1 MLSLGFVFEDGE
13 DTAEVDKSDLLQVL
27 SSGEKK
33 ALYILN
39 VIFEIEVRKQSGQET
54 VFVIDDIADSFDYKN
69 KYAIIQY
76 LKDISEQGRF
86 KEMLLTHNFDFFRTV
101 NSRFIP
107 YQNCLMAV
115 RTSDGITLHQAHGI
129 QNIFVNDWK
138 KAFFTDPKKRI
149 ASIPFIRNI
158 LEYTKGLDDPDYG
171 KLTALL
177 HWKAGSAA
185 VSQRE
190 LDQIFNGLF
199 DGGGAWAYGD
209 QAVLDCLDS
218 QACSCLG
225 AGDGTNFENKIVLAI
240 AIRLAAERF
249 MEDAINDT
257 AFVAGITSNQT
268 STLFAKYR
276 EMFPDETDAL
286 EVIDLVLL
294 MTPENIHLNSFM
306 YEPILDMSDE
316 HLRKLYAR
324 VSELRE
330 ASARS

>member
-1 MLSLGFVFEDGE
+1 
-13 DTAEVDKSDLLQVL
+13 
-27 SSGEKK
+27 
-33 ALYILN
+33 
-39 VIFEIEVRKQSGQET
+39 
-54 VFVIDDIADSFDYKN
+54 
-69 KYAIIQY
+69 
-76 LKDISEQGRF
+76 
-86 KEMLLTHNFDFFRTV
+86 
-101 NSRFIP
+101 
-107 YQNCLMAV
+107 MAV
-115 RTSDGITLHQAHGI
+115 RTDNGITLNQADGI

-138 KAFFTDPKKRI
+138 KAISSRTRGSDSPRSPSSETSSNTPRAWTTPTM
-149 ASIPFIRNI
+149 ASS
-158 LEYTKGLDDPDYG
+158 TS
-171 KLTALL
+171 LL

-218 QACSCLG
+218 QACSCWGL
-225 AGDGTNFENKIVLAI
+225 EMVRISRQIVLAI
-240 AIRLAAERF
+240 AIRLAAERL

-257 AFVAGITSNQT
+257 AFVAGITSTN
-268 STLFAKYR
+268 STLSAKYR

-330 ASARS
+330 ASAEVLTSNANKAARTATG